1 MFISIFISIS
11 QQPISKYNIDL
22 NIAMMWFMWTSF
34 LLLFSCPRGEGS
46 SPVIWIQRTEWN
58 RAMVNQAIRQG
69 RQFCQIHVQQFDMKK
84 VLNITSLKF
93 LPPPPF
99 IISCHPLWYP
109 PPLQPPTNKHPL
121 WHSHERHEKDLF
133 SIRIVKFEFI
143 FYPIDLSRN

>member
-22 NIAMMWFMWTSF
+22 DIAMMWFMWTSF

-84 VLNITSLKF
+84 VLNIMSLKF
-93 LPPPPF
+93 LLPPLYNKLSSF
-99 IISCHPLWYP
+99 MNP
-109 PPLQPPTNKHPL
+109 PPLQPPINKHPL
-121 WHSHERHEKDLF
+121 LHSRERHEKDLF
-133 SIRIVKFEFI
+133 SICIVKFEVI